1 MFFCKKQNF
10 FYEFSSRSRDLA
22 HFSRAQ
28 AARSLQLRENVPA
41 EPEKVARPAAG
52 DGREQKQAHL
62 PVAGRHA
69 KQEHGPERKQAKRAV
84 EQRAENRA
92 ARMAA
97 RHAQHVERQPE
108 RRAEP
113 EPEHELRKL
122 TEQWQLHPPNR
133 RDQKPPPDTVSSV

>member
-28 AARSLQLRENVPA
+28 AARSLHLRENVPA

-62 PVAGRHA
+62 PVTGRHV

-97 RHAQHVERQPE
+97 RYAQHIKRQPE

-122 TEQWQLHPPNR
+122 TEQRQLHPPNR

>member
-28 AARSLQLRENVPA
+28 TARSLQLRENVPA

-69 KQEHGPERKQAKRAV
+69 KQEHSPERKQAKRTV

-122 TEQWQLHPPNR
+122 TEQRQLHPPNR
-133 RDQKPPPDTVSSV
+133 RDQKPPPDAVSSV

>member
-69 KQEHGPERKQAKRAV
+69 KQEHGPERKQAKRTV

-97 RHAQHVERQPE
+97 RHAQHIEQQPE

-113 EPEHELRKL
+113 QRQRHLPELGERV
-122 TEQWQLHPPNR
+122 QAHPPNR
-133 RDQKPPPDTVSSV
+133 RDQKPPPDAVSSV

>member
-28 AARSLQLRENVPA
+28 AAKSLQRRENVPA

-69 KQEHGPERKQAKRAV
+69 KQEHGPKRKQAK
-84 EQRAENRA
+84 
-92 ARMAA
+92 
-97 RHAQHVERQPE
+97 HLSLIHIS
-108 RRAEP
+108 EP
-113 EPEHELRKL
+113 TRP
-122 TEQWQLHPPNR
+122 
-133 RDQKPPPDTVSSV
+133 

>member
-28 AARSLQLRENVPA
+28 TSKSLQWRENVPA

-62 PVAGRHA
+62 PVTGRHV
-69 KQEHGPERKQAKRAV
+69 KQEHAPERKQAKRAV

-113 EPEHELRKL
+113 EPEHKLRKL
-122 TEQWQLHPPNR
+122 TEQRQLHPPNR
-133 RDQKPPPDTVSSV
+133 RDQKPPPDAVSSV

>member
-1 MFFCKKQNF
+1 M
-10 FYEFSSRSRDLA
+10 A

-28 AARSLQLRENVPA
+28 TSKSLQWRENVPA

-69 KQEHGPERKQAKRAV
+69 KQEHAPEHKQAKRTV
-84 EQRAENRA
+84 EQRAENHA

-113 EPEHELRKL
+113 EPEHKLRKL
-122 TEQWQLHPPNR
+122 TEQRQLHPPNR

>member
-1 MFFCKKQNF
+1 M
-10 FYEFSSRSRDLA
+10 
-22 HFSRAQ
+22 
-28 AARSLQLRENVPA
+28 PA
-41 EPEKVARPAAG
+41 EPEKVARPTAG

-62 PVAGRHA
+62 PVAGCHA
-69 KQEHGPERKQAKRAV
+69 KQEHGPERKQAKCAV

-97 RHAQHVERQPE
+97 RHAQHIERQPE

-122 TEQWQLHPPNR
+122 AEQRQLHPPNR
-133 RDQKPPPDTVSSV
+133 RDQKPPSDTVSSV

>member
-22 HFSRAQ
+22 HFSRTHTSK
-28 AARSLQLRENVPA
+28 SLQWRENVPA
-41 EPEKVARPAAG
+41 EPEKVARPAGG

-69 KQEHGPERKQAKRAV
+69 KQKHGPERKQAKRTV
-84 EQRAENRA
+84 EQRAENRT

-113 EPEHELRKL
+113 EPEHKLRKL
-122 TEQWQLHPPNR
+122 TEQRQLHPPNR

>member
-10 FYEFSSRSRDLA
+10 FYEFSSRSRNLA
-22 HFSRAQ
+22 QFSRAQ
-28 AARSLQLRENVPA
+28 TAKSLQWRENLPA

-62 PVAGRHA
+62 PVTGRHA
-69 KQEHGPERKQAKRAV
+69 KQEHAPKRKQAKQAV

-108 RRAEP
+108 YRAES
-113 EPEHELRKL
+113 EPEQELRKL
-122 TEQWQLHPPNR
+122 TQQRQPHPPNR

>member
-10 FYEFSSRSRDLA
+10 FYEFSSRSRNLA

-41 EPEKVARPAAG
+41 EPEKVARPAGG

-69 KQEHGPERKQAKRAV
+69 KQKHAPERKQAKRAV

-108 RRAEP
+108 CRAEP

-122 TEQWQLHPPNR
+122 TEQRQLHPPNR
-133 RDQKPPPDTVSSV
+133 RDQKPPLGAVSSV

>member
-1 MFFCKKQNF
+1 M
-10 FYEFSSRSRDLA
+10 
-22 HFSRAQ
+22 
-28 AARSLQLRENVPA
+28 PA
-41 EPEKVARPAAG
+41 EPEKVARPAGG

-69 KQEHGPERKQAKRAV
+69 KQKHAPERKQAKRAV

-97 RHAQHVERQPE
+97 RHAQRIEQQPE

-113 EPEHELRKL
+113 QRQCHLPELGERV
-122 TEQWQLHPPNR
+122 QAHPPNR
-133 RDQKPPPDTVSSV
+133 RDQKPPPDAVSSV

>member
-28 AARSLQLRENVPA
+28 AARSLQWRENLPA

-69 KQEHGPERKQAKRAV
+69 KQKHAPERKQAKRAV

-97 RHAQHVERQPE
+97 RHAQHIKRQPE

-122 TEQWQLHPPNR
+122 TEQRQLHPPNS
-133 RDQKPPPDTVSSV
+133 RDQKPEPDTVSSV

>member
-28 AARSLQLRENVPA
+28 AAKSLQRRENVPA

-69 KQEHGPERKQAKRAV
+69 KQEHGPEHELRKLT
-84 EQRAENRA
+84 
-92 ARMAA
+92 
-97 RHAQHVERQPE
+97 
-108 RRAEP
+108 

-122 TEQWQLHPPNR
+122 TEQRQLHPPNR
-133 RDQKPPPDTVSSV
+133 RDQKPEPDTVSSV